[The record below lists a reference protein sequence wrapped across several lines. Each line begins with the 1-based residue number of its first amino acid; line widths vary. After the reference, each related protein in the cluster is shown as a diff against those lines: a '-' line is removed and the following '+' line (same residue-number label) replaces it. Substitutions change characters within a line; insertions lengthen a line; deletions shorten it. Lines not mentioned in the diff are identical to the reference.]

1 MLNAQAL
8 SGISSMY
15 SQLPLFIRQWHH
27 EHSVK
32 RDQTRQEGSYKPNL
46 IVFSGAGLSAESG
59 IATFRGKTTV
69 WNSEENAR
77 YLESWIINRD
87 LSGFLD
93 FHNQRRREMLAAEP
107 NAAHKAIAGLE
118 GRLPVKVITQN
129 IDDLHERAGSRTI
142 LHLHGSILHLRP
154 QGFDGERYR
163 SDWVDDIQV
172 GQLDPQT
179 KTQLRPDIVLFGE
192 SIYGYDTSMAWLAKA
207 DIVVVAGTSLVV
219 EPAASLLRCT
229 HPDARVYYINIEAL
243 PEARLPFAGQQL
255 IGPASEK
262 IPELLASF
270 TG

>member
-32 RDQTRQEGSYKPNL
+32 RDQTRQAGRYKPNL
-46 IVFSGAGLSAESG
+46 IVFSDAELSAESG

-93 FHNQRRREMLAAEP
+93 FHNQHRREMLAAEP

-129 IDDLHERAGSRTI
+129 IDDLHEGAGGRSI

-163 SDWVDDIQV
+163 SDWVEDIQV

-270 TG
+270 VG

>member
-1 MLNAQAL
+1 
-8 SGISSMY
+8 MY
-15 SQLPLFIRQWHH
+15 IQLPLFIRQWHH

-32 RDQTRQEGSYKPNL
+32 REQARHAGRYQPNL

-77 YLESWIINRD
+77 YLESWIIDHD
-87 LSGFLD
+87 LPGFLD

-118 GRLPVKVITQN
+118 RKLPVRVITQN
-129 IDDLHERAGSRTI
+129 IDDLHERAGSQTI
-142 LHLHGSILHLRP
+142 LHLHGSIRHLRP
-154 QGFDGERYR
+154 HGFDGERYR
-163 SDWVDDIQV
+163 SDWVDDIRI

-192 SIYGYDTSMAWLAKA
+192 SIYGYDMSMEWLAKA
-207 DIVVVAGTSLVV
+207 DIVIVAGTSLVV

-229 HPDARVYYINIEAL
+229 HPDAQVYYVNIEAL
-243 PEARLPFAGQQL
+243 PEERLPFAGQQL
-255 IGPASEK
+255 IGPASQK
-262 IPELLASF
+262 IPELLASII
-270 TG
+270 T